1 MSRLSSKFINPEVIV
16 ELKTRKDFNLDI
28 SSGNQL
34 DDKDL
39 GIGILTTS
47 LIEQLLEGGSISE
60 NQIDIFF
67 DAVRAYYIR
76 AYEYSVKWLRLDDEF
91 VKHCV
96 FVDFARQT
104 EIPFSYVEKV
114 LKHFCHIRRV
124 VSEDPNIVQLLSDGQ
139 LGYQSIETLFSYT
152 SCCF

>member
-1 MSRLSSKFINPEVIV
+1 MSRLSSKFIKPEVIV
-16 ELKTRKDFNLDI
+16 ELQTCKDSFSNLDI
-28 SSGNQL
+28 SSGNQS

-39 GIGILTTS
+39 GIGILITS

-96 FVDFARQT
+96 
-104 EIPFSYVEKV
+104 
-114 LKHFCHIRRV
+114 L
-124 VSEDPNIVQLLSDGQ
+124 
-139 LGYQSIETLFSYT
+139 
-152 SCCF
+152 